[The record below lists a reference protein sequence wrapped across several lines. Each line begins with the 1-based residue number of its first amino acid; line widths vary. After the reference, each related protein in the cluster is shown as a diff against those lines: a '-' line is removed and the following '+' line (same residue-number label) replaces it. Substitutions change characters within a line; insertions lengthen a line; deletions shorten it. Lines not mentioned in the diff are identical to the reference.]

1 MRRALSAFCVILLLI
16 GLLSSCSTSVNEY
29 ANIFQSDY
37 LETNEIYYN
46 YYSSKLLLLKDSDA
60 GREENQEDIIQYP
73 FLNNNAYFTSGSS
86 TQNHFKILK
95 LQDDKIQTIFEVP
108 DESNSALFPLDEYQG
123 KLYFIKTKYT
133 DNTPQSSVIC
143 IYEDDHLVELKN
155 TQCQSIT
162 AGTIIGGV
170 VYYISIRD
178 AQNQIADIM
187 KVSLNDPNQAPTI
200 YQSDTKSYF
209 LYRFQNTLIY
219 TDEQFIYAG
228 DHKYEYEN
236 SDYVSFLDSKKIM
249 IQSHEK
255 KDGEVIQVYD
265 LNTGN
270 LLKQF
275 PYCDAIQINEQEMKL
290 LYPDGVKTYQ
300 WGS

>member
-123 KLYFIKTKYT
+123 KLYFIKTKYI
-133 DNTPQSSVIC
+133 DNTP
-143 IYEDDHLVELKN
+143 
-155 TQCQSIT
+155 
-162 AGTIIGGV
+162 
-170 VYYISIRD
+170 
-178 AQNQIADIM
+178 
-187 KVSLNDPNQAPTI
+187 
-200 YQSDTKSYF
+200 
-209 LYRFQNTLIY
+209 
-219 TDEQFIYAG
+219 
-228 DHKYEYEN
+228 
-236 SDYVSFLDSKKIM
+236 
-249 IQSHEK
+249 
-255 KDGEVIQVYD
+255 
-265 LNTGN
+265 
-270 LLKQF
+270 
-275 PYCDAIQINEQEMKL
+275 
-290 LYPDGVKTYQ
+290 
-300 WGS
+300 